1 LSQIKKFVCFVW
13 LTVYLYSTWTGIM
26 TRNGDEIIVLQLE
39 MQLVVNQ
46 NRIRTWFRPTEV
58 FRVFTLWIQSICSV
72 YELETRLAL

>member
-1 LSQIKKFVCFVW
+1 
-13 LTVYLYSTWTGIM
+13 M